1 MKTTQLLRLISI
13 INSLFIIPACSAQNP
28 SENLME
34 EVLEDLSV
42 NNDINN
48 SVNSLNWE
56 NELEELSNRLQEPV
70 NLNSATREQLEQFPF
85 LSDIQ
90 IEHLL
95 AYIYIHGQMETI
107 YELQLVEELDR
118 QTIQYLL
125 PFVCIKAI
133 NNEPA
138 FRWKT
143 MLKDA
148 GRYGKNE
155 VLTRL
160 DIPFYK
166 RKGYEHTYLGPSVY
180 NSVKYTFRYRDQLY
194 AGGVAEKDAGEPFA
208 ALHNSYGYDYY
219 SFYLLLQNCGRLKS
233 LAVGNYRLS
242 FGQGLVMSTDYLM
255 GKTIYASSFN
265 NRSTGIKRHSSTDEY
280 NYFRG
285 VATTVALTKRLSV
298 SAFYSHRNMD
308 GVVTDGE
315 ITSVYKTG
323 LHRSRKEADKKNL
336 LTSQLTGGNVSYQQN
351 HIRLGITGVYYVF
364 NRPYEPELTGYS
376 KYNIHGNH
384 FYNLGIDYAYRWRRF
399 SFQGETAIGK
409 QGWASL
415 NRLQYSPVQDI
426 QFMLIHRFYSY
437 DYWAMYAHS
446 FGEGSTVQNEQG
458 YYVGLETTPFSHWRF
473 FVSFDLFS
481 FPWKKY
487 RINKPSR
494 GTDGLIQATFTPRTN
509 LSMYLKYRYKQKER
523 DLTGSKGTLTLPIFH
538 HQLRYRLN
546 YSLNDVFSSRTTL
559 DYNHFHSQDR
569 AATKGYQVT
578 QMISSQLPWTRLFA
592 DVQGSYFCTDDY
604 DSRVYVSE
612 KGLLYTFYTPSFQG
626 RGFRCAVRLRYEL
639 NKHWLFI
646 TKFGETIYLN
656 RNEIGSGND
665 LIYGNKKADIQMQL
679 RIKFFSN
686 FGIPLLVPYTKDF
699 ERITQF

>member
-28 SENLME
+28 SENLIE

-125 PFVCIKAI
+125 PFVCIKDI

-208 ALHNSYGYDYY
+208 ALHNRYGYDYY

-265 NRSTGIKRHSSTDEY
+265 NRSAGIKRHSSTDEY

-285 VATTVALTKRLSV
+285 VATTVALTKCLSV

-458 YYVGLETTPFSHWRF
+458 YYVGLETTPFNHWRF

-679 RIKFFSN
+679 RIKF
-686 FGIPLLVPYTKDF
+686 
-699 ERITQF
+699 

>member
-1 MKTTQLLRLISI
+1 
-13 INSLFIIPACSAQNP
+13 
-28 SENLME
+28 ME

-166 RKGYEHTYLGPSVY
+166 RKGYEHIYLGPSVY

-219 SFYLLLQNCGRLKS
+219 SFYLLLQNCGQLKS

-265 NRSTGIKRHSSTDEY
+265 NRSTGIKKHSSTDEY

-679 RIKFFSN
+679 RIKF
-686 FGIPLLVPYTKDF
+686 
-699 ERITQF
+699 

>member
-28 SENLME
+28 SENLIE

-265 NRSTGIKRHSSTDEY
+265 NRSTGIKKHSSTDEY

-665 LIYGNKKADIQMQL
+665 LIYGNKRADIQMQL
-679 RIKFFSN
+679 RIKF
-686 FGIPLLVPYTKDF
+686 
-699 ERITQF
+699 

>member
-160 DIPFYK
+160 DIPFYN

-679 RIKFFSN
+679 RIKF
-686 FGIPLLVPYTKDF
+686 
-699 ERITQF
+699 

>member
-138 FRWKT
+138 FRWKN

-208 ALHNSYGYDYY
+208 ALHNRYGYDYY
-219 SFYLLLQNCGRLKS
+219 SFYLLLQNCGRLKL

-265 NRSTGIKRHSSTDEY
+265 NRSTGIKKHSSTDEY

-679 RIKFFSN
+679 RIKF
-686 FGIPLLVPYTKDF
+686 
-699 ERITQF
+699 

>member
-208 ALHNSYGYDYY
+208 ALHNRYGYDYY

-308 GVVTDGE
+308 GIVTDGE

-364 NRPYEPELTGYS
+364 NRLYEPELTGYS

-426 QFMLIHRFYSY
+426 QFILIHRFYSY

-679 RIKFFSN
+679 RIKF
-686 FGIPLLVPYTKDF
+686 
-699 ERITQF
+699 

>member
-1 MKTTQLLRLISI
+1 
-13 INSLFIIPACSAQNP
+13 
-28 SENLME
+28 ME

-155 VLTRL
+155 VLTHL

-208 ALHNSYGYDYY
+208 ALHNRYGYDYY

-265 NRSTGIKRHSSTDEY
+265 NRSAGIKSHSSTDEY

-336 LTSQLTGGNVSYQQN
+336 LTSQSTGGNVSYQQN

-679 RIKFFSN
+679 RIKF
-686 FGIPLLVPYTKDF
+686 
-699 ERITQF
+699 

>member
-1 MKTTQLLRLISI
+1 MKTTQLIRLISI

-28 SENLME
+28 SENLIE

-208 ALHNSYGYDYY
+208 ALHNRYGYDYY

-265 NRSTGIKRHSSTDEY
+265 NRSAGIKRHSSTDEY

-612 KGLLYTFYTPSFQG
+612 KGLLYTFYIPSFQG

-679 RIKFFSN
+679 RIKF
-686 FGIPLLVPYTKDF
+686 
-699 ERITQF
+699 

>member
-28 SENLME
+28 SENLIE

-125 PFVCIKAI
+125 PFVCIKSI

-148 GRYGKNE
+148 GRYVKNE

-208 ALHNSYGYDYY
+208 ALHNRYGYDYY

-265 NRSTGIKRHSSTDEY
+265 NRSAGIKRHSSTDEY

-612 KGLLYTFYTPSFQG
+612 KGLLYTFYIPSFQG

-679 RIKFFSN
+679 RIKF
-686 FGIPLLVPYTKDF
+686 
-699 ERITQF
+699 

>member
-1 MKTTQLLRLISI
+1 
-13 INSLFIIPACSAQNP
+13 
-28 SENLME
+28 ME

-48 SVNSLNWE
+48 SVNTPNWE

-679 RIKFFSN
+679 RIKF
-686 FGIPLLVPYTKDF
+686 
-699 ERITQF
+699 

>member
-1 MKTTQLLRLISI
+1 
-13 INSLFIIPACSAQNP
+13 
-28 SENLME
+28 ME

-208 ALHNSYGYDYY
+208 ALHNRYGYDYY

-265 NRSTGIKRHSSTDEY
+265 NRSAGIKSHSSTDEY

-458 YYVGLETTPFSHWRF
+458 YYVGLETTPFSNWRF

-679 RIKFFSN
+679 RIKF
-686 FGIPLLVPYTKDF
+686 
-699 ERITQF
+699 

>member
-1 MKTTQLLRLISI
+1 MKTTQLFRLISI

-118 QTIQYLL
+118 QTIQYL
-125 PFVCIKAI
+125 FSIVCIKAI

-208 ALHNSYGYDYY
+208 ALHNRYGYDYY

-665 LIYGNKKADIQMQL
+665 LIYGNKKADVQMQL
-679 RIKFFSN
+679 RIKF
-686 FGIPLLVPYTKDF
+686 
-699 ERITQF
+699 

>member
-1 MKTTQLLRLISI
+1 MKTTQLIRLISI

-28 SENLME
+28 SQSIIEDIF
-34 EVLEDLSV
+34 EDLSV
-42 NNDINN
+42 NNGTDN
-48 SVNSLNWE
+48 SVNTPDWE
-56 NELEELSNRLQEPV
+56 NELEELSNRMQEPV
-70 NLNSATREQLEQFPF
+70 NLNVATREQLEQFSF

-95 AYIYIHGQMETI
+95 AYIYIHGQMKTI
-107 YELQLVEELDR
+107 YELQLVEEMDK

-180 NSVKYTFRYRDQLY
+180 NSVKYGFRYSDQLY
-194 AGGVAEKDAGEPFA
+194 AGVVAEKDAGEPFG
-208 ALHNSYGYDYY
+208 ALHNRYGYDYY
-219 SFYLLLQNCGRLKS
+219 SFYLLLKNCGRLKT

-242 FGQGLVMSTDYLM
+242 FGQGLVISTDYLL
-255 GKTIYASSFN
+255 GKTVYASSFN
-265 NRSTGIKRHSSTDEY
+265 TRSGGIKKHSSTDET

-285 VATTVALTKRLSV
+285 AAATVSITKQWSV
-298 SAFYSHRNMD
+298 SGFYSHRSLD
-308 GVVTDGE
+308 GVLTDGE
-315 ITSVYKTG
+315 ITSIYKTG
-323 LHRSRKEADKKNL
+323 LHRSQKEADKKNL
-336 LTSQLTGGNVSYQQN
+336 FTMQLTGGNVSYQQN
-351 HIRLGITGVYYVF
+351 RIRLGITGIYYVF
-364 NRPYEPELTGYS
+364 NRPYEPQLTGYS
-376 KYNIHGNH
+376 QYNIHGNQ
-384 FYNLGIDYAYRWRRF
+384 FYNLGIDYACRWHRF
-399 SFQGETAIGK
+399 SFQGETAMGK
-409 QGWASL
+409 QGSATL
-415 NRLQYSPVQDI
+415 NRLQYSPVEGTQLMI
-426 QFMLIHRFYSY
+426 VQRYYSY
-437 DYWAMYAHS
+437 NYWAMFAHS

-458 YYVGLETTPFSHWRF
+458 YYLGLETSPFRHWHF
-473 FVSFDLFS
+473 FASFDLFS

-487 RINKPSR
+487 RISQPSH
-494 GTDGLIQATFTPRTN
+494 GVDGLFQATFTPHSHLT
-509 LSMYLKYRYKQKER
+509 MYLKYRYKQKER
-523 DLTGSKGTLTLPIFH
+523 DLTDSKEKLTLPIFH

-546 YSLNDVFSSRTTL
+546 YFGGDVFSSRTTL

-569 AATKGYQVT
+569 AASKGYQVT

-592 DVQGSYFCTDDY
+592 DVQGSYFSTDDY

-639 NKHWLFI
+639 NEHWMLI
-646 TKFGETIYLN
+646 TKFGETIYLD

-665 LIYGNKKADIQMQL
+665 LIQGNKKADVQMQL
-679 RIKFFSN
+679 RIKF
-686 FGIPLLVPYTKDF
+686 
-699 ERITQF
+699 

>member
-1 MKTTQLLRLISI
+1 MKTTQLFRLISI

-265 NRSTGIKRHSSTDEY
+265 NRSTGIKKHSSTDEY

-679 RIKFFSN
+679 RIKF
-686 FGIPLLVPYTKDF
+686 
-699 ERITQF
+699 

>member
-208 ALHNSYGYDYY
+208 ALHNRYGYDYY
-219 SFYLLLQNCGRLKS
+219 SFYLLLQNCGRLKL

-265 NRSTGIKRHSSTDEY
+265 NRSTGIKKHSSTDEY

-523 DLTGSKGTLTLPIFH
+523 DLTGSKGTLTLLIFH

-679 RIKFFSN
+679 RIKF
-686 FGIPLLVPYTKDF
+686 
-699 ERITQF
+699 

>member
-1 MKTTQLLRLISI
+1 
-13 INSLFIIPACSAQNP
+13 
-28 SENLME
+28 ME

-208 ALHNSYGYDYY
+208 ALHNRYGYDYY

-308 GVVTDGE
+308 GIVTDGE

-426 QFMLIHRFYSY
+426 QFILIHRFYSY

-679 RIKFFSN
+679 RIKF
-686 FGIPLLVPYTKDF
+686 
-699 ERITQF
+699 

>member
-28 SENLME
+28 SENLIE

-48 SVNSLNWE
+48 SVNSLNCE

-148 GRYGKNE
+148 GMYGKNE

-208 ALHNSYGYDYY
+208 ALHNRYGYDYY

-265 NRSTGIKRHSSTDEY
+265 NRSAGIKSHSSTDEY

-523 DLTGSKGTLTLPIFH
+523 DLTGSKVTLTLPIFH

-679 RIKFFSN
+679 RIKF
-686 FGIPLLVPYTKDF
+686 
-699 ERITQF
+699 

>member
-1 MKTTQLLRLISI
+1 MKTTQLFRLISI

-28 SENLME
+28 SESLLE
-34 EVLEDLSV
+34 DVLEDLSV
-42 NNDINN
+42 NNGTDN
-48 SVNSLNWE
+48 SVNTPNWE

-208 ALHNSYGYDYY
+208 ALHNRYGYDYY

-384 FYNLGIDYAYRWRRF
+384 FYNLGIDHAYRWRRF

-426 QFMLIHRFYSY
+426 QFILIHRFYSY

-679 RIKFFSN
+679 RIKF
-686 FGIPLLVPYTKDF
+686 
-699 ERITQF
+699 

>member
-1 MKTTQLLRLISI
+1 
-13 INSLFIIPACSAQNP
+13 
-28 SENLME
+28 ME

-208 ALHNSYGYDYY
+208 ALHNRYGYDYY

-280 NYFRG
+280 N
-285 VATTVALTKRLSV
+285 LS
-298 SAFYSHRNMD
+298 
-308 GVVTDGE
+308 
-315 ITSVYKTG
+315 
-323 LHRSRKEADKKNL
+323 
-336 LTSQLTGGNVSYQQN
+336 
-351 HIRLGITGVYYVF
+351 
-364 NRPYEPELTGYS
+364 
-376 KYNIHGNH
+376 
-384 FYNLGIDYAYRWRRF
+384 
-399 SFQGETAIGK
+399 
-409 QGWASL
+409 
-415 NRLQYSPVQDI
+415 
-426 QFMLIHRFYSY
+426 LIH
-437 DYWAMYAHS
+437 
-446 FGEGSTVQNEQG
+446 
-458 YYVGLETTPFSHWRF
+458 
-473 FVSFDLFS
+473 
-481 FPWKKY
+481 
-487 RINKPSR
+487 
-494 GTDGLIQATFTPRTN
+494 
-509 LSMYLKYRYKQKER
+509 
-523 DLTGSKGTLTLPIFH
+523 
-538 HQLRYRLN
+538 
-546 YSLNDVFSSRTTL
+546 
-559 DYNHFHSQDR
+559 
-569 AATKGYQVT
+569 
-578 QMISSQLPWTRLFA
+578 ISSPR
-592 DVQGSYFCTDDY
+592 D
-604 DSRVYVSE
+604 
-612 KGLLYTFYTPSFQG
+612 
-626 RGFRCAVRLRYEL
+626 
-639 NKHWLFI
+639 
-646 TKFGETIYLN
+646 
-656 RNEIGSGND
+656 
-665 LIYGNKKADIQMQL
+665 
-679 RIKFFSN
+679 
-686 FGIPLLVPYTKDF
+686 
-699 ERITQF
+699 

>member
-208 ALHNSYGYDYY
+208 VLHNRYGYDYY
-219 SFYLLLQNCGRLKS
+219 SFYLLLQNCGRLKL

-265 NRSTGIKRHSSTDEY
+265 NRSTGIKKHSSTDEY

-679 RIKFFSN
+679 RIKF
-686 FGIPLLVPYTKDF
+686 
-699 ERITQF
+699 

>member
-1 MKTTQLLRLISI
+1 
-13 INSLFIIPACSAQNP
+13 
-28 SENLME
+28 ME

-160 DIPFYK
+160 DISFYK

-679 RIKFFSN
+679 RIKF
-686 FGIPLLVPYTKDF
+686 
-699 ERITQF
+699 

>member
-1 MKTTQLLRLISI
+1 
-13 INSLFIIPACSAQNP
+13 
-28 SENLME
+28 ME

-194 AGGVAEKDAGEPFA
+194 AGGVAEKDVGEPFA

-679 RIKFFSN
+679 RIKF
-686 FGIPLLVPYTKDF
+686 
-699 ERITQF
+699 

>member
-208 ALHNSYGYDYY
+208 ALHNRYGYDYY

-265 NRSTGIKRHSSTDEY
+265 NRSAGIKRHSSTDEY

-364 NRPYEPELTGYS
+364 NRLYEPELTGYS

-679 RIKFFSN
+679 RIKF
-686 FGIPLLVPYTKDF
+686 
-699 ERITQF
+699 

>member
-95 AYIYIHGQMETI
+95 AYIYVHGQMETI

-208 ALHNSYGYDYY
+208 ALHNRYGYDYY

-376 KYNIHGNH
+376 EYNIHGNH

-679 RIKFFSN
+679 RIKF
-686 FGIPLLVPYTKDF
+686 
-699 ERITQF
+699 

>member
-1 MKTTQLLRLISI
+1 MKTIQLLRLISI
-13 INSLFIIPACSAQNP
+13 INILLIIPACSAQNP

-208 ALHNSYGYDYY
+208 ALHNRYGYDYY

-426 QFMLIHRFYSY
+426 QFILIHRFYSY

-679 RIKFFSN
+679 RIKF
-686 FGIPLLVPYTKDF
+686 
-699 ERITQF
+699 

>member
-70 NLNSATREQLEQFPF
+70 NLNSATREQPEQFPF

-208 ALHNSYGYDYY
+208 ALHNRYGYDYY

-426 QFMLIHRFYSY
+426 QFILIHRFYSY

-679 RIKFFSN
+679 RIKF
-686 FGIPLLVPYTKDF
+686 
-699 ERITQF
+699 